1 MIGNP
6 DISQKEIAKVS
17 ALMAEGFAFHRAE
30 KFVSAKQCYCEVLRI
45 NPDEPDALHF
55 MGILAHQDGQNEK
68 AIAYLR
74 QAVRSREGFVAALQ
88 NLAKILL
95 IEKYYSEVLETA
107 QQTLGLD
114 GNAHQ
119 ALRAMA
125 HAYQE
130 LHQFDHAYETY
141 KKIDELFPYEVGTV
155 RNIALAL
162 SGLRRRD
169 EAVATYRR
177 ALELEPDNIITR
189 LGLAVAFNAA
199 GAYKNSIEELD
210 IIIERKP
217 NYVPALVHK
226 GSALA
231 GLDRFDEAV
240 ELFHAAIKIDPH
252 HPEAHF
258 NLGLELLSNGK
269 LAAGWDEYA
278 WRLKTE
284 TFVKQ
289 LPPTTAPIWQGEDI
303 DGKSILLFPEQ
314 GMGDSIQF
322 IRYVRLLSG
331 RGANVHC
338 CCLRP
343 LFNLFQT
350 IEGAAGVHEIGE
362 DIPYVDYQISM
373 MELPRLLRTDLHNIP
388 LADGYL
394 KAPATDFSRP
404 DRLSVGIVWQ
414 GNPSHERDTLRSIDL
429 RELAPF
435 FDIEGVS
442 FFSLQMG
449 GAEAKIS
456 ELNLQEHIKDMS
468 GQLTDFAAT
477 AGIIAQLDLVISIDT
492 SVAHVA
498 GAIGQPVWMMLPTA
512 ADWRW
517 GRAGDTTP
525 WYNSMRLFRQQS
537 RGDWSDVVMGIRS
550 RLQSQAKEYKH

>member
-1 MIGNP
+1 
-6 DISQKEIAKVS
+6 
-17 ALMAEGFAFHRAE
+17 MAEGFAFHRAE

-74 QAVRSREGFVAALQ
+74 QAVCAREEFVPALQ
-88 NLAKILL
+88 NLSKLL
-95 IEKYYSEVLETA
+95 LFEEYYGEALEVA
-107 QQTLGLD
+107 QRTLDLD
-114 GNAHQ
+114 ENAHQ
-119 ALRAMA
+119 ALQALA
-125 HAYQE
+125 HAYYK
-130 LHQFDHAYETY
+130 LHQFDNAYEAY
-141 KKIDELFPYEVGTV
+141 KRIDELFPDEVLTV
-155 RNIALAL
+155 RNVALAL
-162 SGLRRRD
+162 SGLRRRE
-169 EAVATYRR
+169 EAVAAYRR
-177 ALELEPDNIITR
+177 ALELEPENIVTR
-189 LGLAVAFNAA
+189 LGLATALSAA
-199 GAYKNSIEELD
+199 GVYENAIEELD
-210 IIIERKP
+210 VIIKRKP

-284 TFVKQ
+284 MFVKQ
-289 LPPTTAPIWQGEDI
+289 LPPTTAPIWQGENI

-343 LFNLFQT
+343 LFNLFRT
-350 IEGAAGVHEIGE
+350 IEGAAGVYEIGK
-362 DIPYVDYQISM
+362 DIPHVDYQVSM

-388 LADGYL
+388 LAEGYL
-394 KAPATDFSRP
+394 KAPATDFLRP

-429 RELAPF
+429 RELTPF
-435 FDIEGVS
+435 FDVEGVS

-449 GAEAKIS
+449 GAERKIS

-468 GQLTDFAAT
+468 GQLTDYAAT

-498 GAIGQPVWMMLPTA
+498 GAIGKPVWLMLPTA

-517 GRAGDTTP
+517 GREGETTP

-537 RGDWSDVVMGIRS
+537 RGDWSDVVVRIRS
-550 RLQSQAKEYKH
+550 MLQSQAKEYKH